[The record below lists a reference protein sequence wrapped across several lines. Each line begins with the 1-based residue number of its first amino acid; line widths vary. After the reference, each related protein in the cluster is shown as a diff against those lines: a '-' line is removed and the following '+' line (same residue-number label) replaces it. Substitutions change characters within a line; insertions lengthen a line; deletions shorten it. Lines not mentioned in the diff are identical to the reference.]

1 VCVLL
6 QIHLSVQ
13 FGANSTNH
21 IKDGT
26 RSTKKIFLHLI
37 RDQIVFEVMT
47 NRGGYVKNAMKE
59 SLYID
64 LIPLLYLIVFQVIS
78 DNVYLESHLF
88 VIKRRFIHESQV
100 ILERSFGDFGTKR
113 SFLQEEPVSHK
124 YSPPRPSVSQT
135 KSLV

>member
-1 VCVLL
+1 MGLDPSPPPL
-6 QIHLSVQ
+6 
-13 FGANSTNH
+13 
-21 IKDGT
+21 T

-47 NRGGYVKNAMKE
+47 NRGGYVENAIKE

-88 VIKRRFIHESQV
+88 VI
-100 ILERSFGDFGTKR
+100 
-113 SFLQEEPVSHK
+113 
-124 YSPPRPSVSQT
+124 
-135 KSLV
+135 